1 VVLTDE
7 GRQCSTNSDEGGSPV
22 ARGGQWALVGT
33 RKASGALEWPDPRG
47 KREGDGAF
55 FAPKQSEGKKGNGVW
70 RGVSGRVHTNK
81 GG

>member
-1 VVLTDE
+1 
-7 GRQCSTNSDEGGSPV
+7 
-22 ARGGQWALVGT
+22 LVGT